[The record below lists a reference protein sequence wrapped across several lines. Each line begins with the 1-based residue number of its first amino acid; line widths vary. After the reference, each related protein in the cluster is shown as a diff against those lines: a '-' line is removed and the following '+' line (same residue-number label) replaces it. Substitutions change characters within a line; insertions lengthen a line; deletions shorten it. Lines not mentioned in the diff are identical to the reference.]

1 MSTREEAHLSEAETH
16 PWPPFYYERVGELNL
31 PSGLSRSPWDGR
43 AIAGGP
49 VSALLA
55 SGAED
60 DALDSDFEIARFQ
73 VDIFG
78 KVPHQP
84 LTMVTDVLR
93 DGRQTKLHRV
103 TLLADDRP
111 VAQAHVLRVRRLD
124 TPVFPVPHDYPDP
137 DTVAEGEGPKSARM
151 AGAIRLRRV
160 LGGPGEPGR
169 GISWLAMDGEVI
181 RGTTPSNFV
190 KACLFADFGNGFGA
204 ATDAAE
210 WSFANLD
217 ITIQFLR
224 MPVGDWFLLDA
235 DTHMAGNGHGTAR
248 NVFADAQGVYARG
261 FQTIFVAP
269 GHLSESIPRPPR

>member
-1 MSTREEAHLSEAETH
+1 VNQAAEH
-16 PWPPFYYERVGELNL
+16 PWPPSYYTANGDAFIPTALA
-31 PSGLSRSPWDGR
+31 RSPWDGR

-49 VSALLA
+49 VSSLLA
-55 SGAED
+55 NCAED
-60 DALDSDFEIARFQ
+60 TGLDAEFEIARFQ

-84 LTMVTDVLR
+84 LTAITDVLR

-103 TLLADDRP
+103 TLLADGRL
-111 VAQAHVLRVRRLD
+111 VAQAHVLRVRRLE
-124 TPVFPVPHDYPDP
+124 TPVFPVPHDYPAP
-137 DTVAEGEGPKSARM
+137 MSAPEWEGPRGARM
-151 AGAIRLRRV
+151 AGAITLRRV

-169 GISWLAMDGEVI
+169 GISWLAMNGEVI
-181 RGTTPSNFV
+181 AGRVPSNFV

-204 ATDAAE
+204 ATHAAE

-248 NVFADAQGVYARG
+248 NVFADEQGVYARG

-269 GHLSESIPRPPR
+269 GHLSESVPGARR